1 MRQGDG
7 VTELVEP
14 LLGIITRLHG
24 VGEATVDLLA
34 PDAPVAVKDE
44 AVIRYASYL
53 YDQPS
58 GTSGDRYAAAWRNSG
73 AGALVAGWVIRRV
86 AGSVVA
92 VSEGAGVSETRI
104 NQLIEAAIQV
114 HTDIVEA
121 HHTPGT
127 GGVIDEDAVRQ
138 IVRDAI
144 SIGEVRGVEFAR
156 TPNLPTAATTASIN
170 VNFIIG
176 AMAPTGTQ
184 VDGNLTRLP
193 HIRPSPDIIGV
204 WAVALVGDVE
214 TDETFIPWGGG
225 GIEEEKDS
233 INEFG
238 YHGLSFTPAGSSGDR
253 YLDVVTAHR
262 RGSFW
267 SLNLEGDG
275 DTLPADSTVRFFL
288 AVASGVTVEAG
299 GTPVPGDGLG
309 MAAVLALIADHT
321 GLSEAHHVPGTGG
334 GADTVARA
342 AAAAVATNL
351 QQALIGLSIS
361 GNTLSASRQGGGAAA
376 SVMIPTGMAVA
387 DGVIVSATVNVGA
400 ESVTVTTSTG
410 STVVWDLTAILDAVR
425 ALITTAQTAAEAAQ
439 NAITTHTSS
448 HPSGLPA
455 GTSQLRELK
464 WNPNTSVWEAV
475 SGVEAVY
482 YGAVALSDYAHVAAA
497 LAAGL
502 NTADRQIEGQTFL
515 LYKGLILS

>member
-1 MRQGDG
+1 MALTVLQLAAAMRQGDG
-7 VTELVEP
+7 VTALVEP
-14 LLGIITRLHG
+14 LLSIITRLHG
-24 VGEATVDLLA
+24 VGEAAVALLA
-34 PDAPVAVKDE
+34 PDAPVAVRDE

-53 YDQPS
+53 YDTPS
-58 GTSGDRYAAAWRNSG
+58 GTSGDRYAASWRNSG
-73 AGALVAGWVIRRV
+73 AGALVAGWVIRGV
-86 AGSVVA
+86 ADSEA
-92 VSEGAGVSETRI
+92 VTSLGGVSVSRI
-104 NQLIEAAIQV
+104 NQLIEAAIEV
-114 HTDIVEA
+114 HTAVIAA
-121 HHTPGT
+121 HHSPG
-127 GGVIDEDAVRQ
+127 GDSVIDEDAVRQ
-138 IVRDAI
+138 IVADSLSPGSA
-144 SIGEVRGVEFAR
+144 RGGEFAR
-156 TPNLPTAATTASIN
+156 TPTLPTAATTAGIN
-170 VNFIIG
+170 VDFVIG
-176 AMAPTGTQ
+176 DMAPTGAE

-334 GADTVARA
+334 GGGGSNEPSAGANRTQYQR
-342 AAAAVATNL
+342 
-351 QQALIGLSIS
+351 QHPFGI
-361 GNTLSASRQGGGAAA
+361 ASRRRGCRQRYDPDWHGCGGRRDRFRYCECWSGVSHRYHVNRQHRCMGLDRHSGRGTGAHNNRPNCGGSCPERDHHPYFQPPERATCWHKSATGTEMESQHVRVGGGLRRR
-376 SVMIPTGMAVA
+376 SRLLWR
-387 DGVIVSATVNVGA
+387 
-400 ESVTVTTSTG
+400 G
-410 STVVWDLTAILDAVR
+410 SAVR
-425 ALITTAQTAAEAAQ
+425 LRARRGGPCSRAEYRRQ
-439 NAITTHTSS
+439 
-448 HPSGLPA
+448 
-455 GTSQLRELK
+455 
-464 WNPNTSVWEAV
+464 
-475 SGVEAVY
+475 
-482 YGAVALSDYAHVAAA
+482 
-497 LAAGL
+497 
-502 NTADRQIEGQTFL
+502 AD
-515 LYKGLILS
+515 